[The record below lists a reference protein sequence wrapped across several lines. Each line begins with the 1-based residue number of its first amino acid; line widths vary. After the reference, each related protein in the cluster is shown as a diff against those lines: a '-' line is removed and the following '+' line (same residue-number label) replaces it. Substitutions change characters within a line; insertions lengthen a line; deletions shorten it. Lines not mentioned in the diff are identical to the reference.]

1 MSDRYQRLRR
11 TAETFMICQFGKYII
26 ITSLCTLVSVW
37 IMSFKWYLQDY
48 SKCWLYYVNF
58 IPSLLTQGVVTY
70 IQLLIHL
77 RLGSKWT
84 DTLDIQTCTITWMCV
99 RVLHG
104 SWSDQDA
111 LKSSLDLM
119 IVTKNAAWSLDCR
132 SGTALTAWFH
142 FVPSRSCILGDYP
155 LLGRALKA
163 YR

>member
-11 TAETFMICQFGKYII
+11 TAETFMICQFGEY
-26 ITSLCTLVSVW
+26 TSLCTLVSVW

-84 DTLDIQTCTITWMCV
+84 DTLDIQMCTITWMCV

-111 LKSSLDLM
+111 LKAPLISWSSLKTLLDRL
-119 IVTKNAAWSLDCR
+119 IV
-132 SGTALTAWFH
+132 G
-142 FVPSRSCILGDYP
+142 
-155 LLGRALKA
+155 LGRPWLLDFILIPVADESA
-163 YR
+163 VVY